1 MSEYLSWHQEDMV
14 WSVILQRPLQDWEL
28 GEYTALMAF
37 LYHLK
42 IKRTVVDQLRWPST
56 SSGLFEVRSYY
67 RLLNSHSNTDSLG
80 KAFGKVVF
88 LTRLLFLLGWWLRAR
103 FLLLIIC
110 AVVGFG
116 CWIGAICV
124 KGLVNQ

>member
-1 MSEYLSWHQEDMV
+1 M
-14 WSVILQRPLQDWEL
+14 
-28 GEYTALMAF
+28 GEYNDLMVF
-37 LYHLK
+37 LYQLK
-42 IKRTVVDQLRWPST
+42 LERTAVDQVRWACT
-56 SSGLFEVRSYY
+56 TSGLFEVRSYY